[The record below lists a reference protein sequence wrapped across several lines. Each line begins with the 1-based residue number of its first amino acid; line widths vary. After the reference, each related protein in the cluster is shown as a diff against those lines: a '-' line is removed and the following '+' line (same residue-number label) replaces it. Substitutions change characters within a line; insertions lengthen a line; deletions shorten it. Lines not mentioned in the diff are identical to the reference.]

1 MAVFDKCKTRP
12 QHIEAILNG
21 LERYNPETTTIF
33 QDYVVQ
39 QCEDRTF
46 DAYANLALLKLHFYL
61 IQYLVID
68 LRIRNY
74 LKRYWSSPDLSVF
87 VPIYESTANV
97 WMPIIGHHLCSYQFN
112 PHLLHTETT
121 TNILAKA
128 LTVFPSPAFSLSLA
142 LLPAHTQP
150 FASSKTSSLPM
161 QTSDFVESVQKLSR
175 LNTLLESAQ
184 YPHFWSTLNS
194 DDLYADLVADVSGF
208 EELVRV
214 RIAVEV
220 GKAFRE
226 ISADILAQWLD
237 LHGLESLEKFVVDVC
252 GWELDKSAGPDL
264 KSIVARVPRNKENE
278 ARGEIKG
285 EKVCIE
291 MFGRVLRRG
300 FEQPV

>member
-21 LERYNPETTTIF
+21 LDRYNPETTTIF

-46 DAYANLALLKLHFYL
+46 DAYANLALLKL
-61 IQYLVID
+61 
-68 LRIRNY
+68 
-74 LKRYWSSPDLSVF
+74 
-87 VPIYESTANV
+87 
-97 WMPIIGHHLCSYQFN
+97 YQFN

-285 EKVCIE
+285 EKVGIE

-300 FEQPV
+300 FEQPA